1 MFRLRLLPWEYGLRN
16 LFRRPTRSALTL
28 TALTT
33 VVLLVLVVVAFI
45 RGLESS
51 LAVSGDPR
59 VVLVYSIGAAA
70 DIENSAIPARTAALL
85 SASLDGV
92 ESRFGASYVAPEMY
106 IGTKVQASS
115 DSPGMFGIVRGVTPA
130 TPLLRRQVQMLE
142 GKWPGAGEVLVGRLT
157 AAKLGCDPGLL
168 GIGQTIRFDEREWK
182 ISGRFT
188 AGGAAFESEI
198 WAPLADLQTALKRQD
213 LSLVAVGLAPNAS
226 AADVE
231 MFCKERPDLELQA
244 VSETAYYASL
254 QKHYQPVRMLGWVVV
269 VLVAGA
275 GVFAGLNTMYGAVV
289 GRVRELSTL
298 QAVGFRR
305 RSIAISLVQEA
316 TLLSMTASV
325 LAAAVALFVVNG
337 TAVRFTMGAFALRVD
352 SLAILVGCGTGLM
365 LGLVGAIPPAL
376 KAMRY
381 PVVEGLKAI

>member
-1 MFRLRLLPWEYGLRN
+1 MFRLRLLPWEYGIRN

-28 TALTT
+28 AALTT

-85 SASLDGV
+85 SASLDSV
-92 ESRFGASYVAPEMY
+92 ANRFGVSYVAPELY

-115 DSPGMFGIVRGVTPA
+115 DGPGMFGIVRGVTPA
-130 TPLLRRQVQMLE
+130 TPLLRRQVQMVE
-142 GKWPGAGEVLVGRLT
+142 GEWPGPGEVLVGRLT
-157 AAKLGCDPGLL
+157 AAKLGCDKERLAV
-168 GIGQTIRFDEREWK
+168 GQKIHFDGRQWQ
-182 ISGRFT
+182 ISGLFT

-198 WAPLADLQTALKRQD
+198 WAPLNDLQTALKRQD
-213 LSLVAVGLAPNAS
+213 LSLVAVGLTADAS
-226 AADVE
+226 PSDVE
-231 MFCKERPDLELQA
+231 MFCKERPDLELQG

-269 VLVAGA
+269 LLVAGA

-305 RSIAISLVQEA
+305 RSIAVSLIQEA
-316 TLLSMTASV
+316 TLLSMTAS
-325 LAAAVALFVVNG
+325 LIAAAIALFVVNG
-337 TAVRFTMGAFALRVD
+337 TAVRFTMGAFGLRVD
-352 SLAILVGCGTGLM
+352 SVAIIVGCGTGLL
-365 LGLVGAIPPAL
+365 LGLIGAIPPAV

>member
-1 MFRLRLLPWEYGLRN
+1 MFGRRLLPWEYGVRN

-28 TALTT
+28 AALTT
-33 VVLLVLVVVAFI
+33 VVLLVLIVVSFI

-51 LAVSGDPR
+51 LAVSGNPR

-85 SASLDGV
+85 AASLDGV
-92 ESRFGASYVAPEMY
+92 EHRFGSSYVAPELY
-106 IGTKVQASS
+106 IGTKVQATS

-130 TPLLRRQVQMLE
+130 TPLLRPQVQMLE
-142 GKWPGAGEVLVGRLT
+142 GEWPGPGEVLVGRLT
-157 AAKLGCDPGLL
+157 AAKLGCDPQLL
-168 GIGQTIRFDEREWK
+168 QLGEAIRFDGREWR
-182 ISGRFT
+182 ISGRFS

-213 LSLVAVGLAPNAS
+213 LSLVAIGLGANAS
-226 AADVE
+226 ASDVE

-244 VSETAYYASL
+244 VSEPAYYASL
-254 QKHYQPVRMLGWVVV
+254 QKHYQPVRLLGWVVV

-289 GRVRELSTL
+289 GRVREFSTL

-305 RSIAISLVQEA
+305 LSIAMSLIQEA
-316 TLLSMTASV
+316 TLLSMTAS
-325 LAAAVALFVVNG
+325 LIATAIALLLVNG

-352 SLAILVGCGTGLM
+352 SFSLLVGCGTGLL
-365 LGLVGAIPPAL
+365 LGFVGAIPPAI
-376 KAMRY
+376 KAMRF
-381 PVVEGLKAI
+381 PIVEGLKAL

>member
-1 MFRLRLLPWEYGLRN
+1 MLGFRLLPWEYGIRN
-16 LFRRPTRSALTL
+16 LFRRPARTALTL
-28 TALTT
+28 AALTT

-51 LAVSGDPR
+51 LAVSGEER

-70 DIENSAIPARTAALL
+70 DVENSAIPARTAALL
-85 SASLDGV
+85 SASLDGIAN
-92 ESRFGASYVAPEMY
+92 RFGASYVAPEMY
-106 IGTKVQASS
+106 IGTKVQTAG
-115 DSPGMFGIVRGVTPA
+115 DSAGMFGIVRGVTPA

-142 GKWPGAGEVLVGRLT
+142 GKWPDAGEVLVGRLT
-157 AAKLGCDPGLL
+157 AAKLGCEEQKLQV
-168 GIGQTIRFDEREWK
+168 GQVIQFDGRSWN
-182 ISGRFT
+182 ISGRFA
-188 AGGAAFESEI
+188 AGGAAYESEI
-198 WAPLADLQTALKRQD
+198 WTRLEDLQSALKRQD
-213 LSLVAVGLAPNAS
+213 LSLVAVGLAADAS

-244 VSETAYYASL
+244 INETAYYASL
-254 QKHYQPVRMLGWVVV
+254 QKHYQPVRMLGWLVVM
-269 VLVAGA
+269 LVAGA

-289 GRVRELSTL
+289 GRVREFSTL

-305 RSIAISLVQEA
+305 RSIAISLIQEA

-325 LAAAVALFVVNG
+325 VAAAVALFAVNG
-337 TAVRFTMGAFALRVD
+337 TAVRFTMGAFALKVD

-365 LGLVGAIPPAL
+365 LGVIGAIPPAI